1 MSAFSAKWLSLRE
14 PYDLAARNPVVL
26 KAVADAF
33 RGHTS
38 VALVDLACGAG
49 ATRRA
54 IGAHLP
60 ERQIWRLVD
69 NDLGLLG
76 QAATFQHAPNVRFL
90 ARPMDLVRDLEL
102 ALEAPLDLVT
112 TAALLDLVSPRWLDR
127 LVVEAAAR
135 QLPVYAA
142 LSYDGR
148 VIAEPACCHDREIFS
163 GFNLHQRSD
172 KGFGPALGPTAA
184 ARAVS
189 RFKYLGYQVVQGR
202 SDWLLGPDDRAIQ
215 EELLTAWAE
224 LATLTTALSRDA
236 IAQWLAQR
244 RAHLAEGRSTLR
256 VGHTDLF
263 ASPIGTR

>member
-1 MSAFSAKWLSLRE
+1 VSAFSAKWLSLRE
-14 PYDLAARNPVVL
+14 PYDLAARNPAVL

-33 RGHTS
+33 RGHAGI
-38 VALVDLACGAG
+38 VLVDLACGAG

-60 ERQIWRLVD
+60 ERQTWRLVD

-76 QAATFQHAPNVRFL
+76 QAATVQYAPNVRFL

-102 ALEAPLDLVT
+102 ALEGPLDLVT
-112 TAALLDLVSPRWLDR
+112 TSALLDLVSPEWLDR

-135 QLPVYAA
+135 RLPVYAA

-148 VIAEPACCHDREIFS
+148 VMAEPACCHDREIMA
-163 GFNLHQRSD
+163 GF
-172 KGFGPALGPTAA
+172 
-184 ARAVS
+184 
-189 RFKYLGYQVVQGR
+189 
-202 SDWLLGPDDRAIQ
+202 RAIQ

-224 LATLTTALSRDA
+224 LAALTTALSSDV

-244 RAHLAEGRSTLR
+244 RAHLAGGRSTLR